1 MVNYLLKKS
10 YQLKDLK
17 EIKFKDLWGDHGVF
31 TTMWIFDSPPKILF
45 FKDHI
50 SNLIKSTK
58 AYSISKSSLRS
69 DILRLIKEN
78 LDNKIKYNHLL
89 RVALNKNTL
98 SISLRK
104 RVKPKLNFNLKL
116 VNLKRQKPEFKN
128 LKYKEI
134 LKHLSKLDNSKS
146 DIGLCHNKKILETGT
161 SNILFVKDRK
171 IFSPINKFY
180 KGITYKFF
188 KSKIK
193 KIIKKDILINSLNE
207 FDEIIL
213 IGSGKGI
220 ASVKTIN
227 QINWKRKEFKIYN
240 QLLKHYNSAI
250 NNCQNIN
257 KLCEILIILVCFAIQ
272 KQVV

>member
-1 MVNYLLKKS
+1 MVTYSLKKS
-10 YQLKDLK
+10 YRLKDLK
-17 EIKFKDLWGDHGVF
+17 EVNFNDLWGDHGVF
-31 TTMWIFDSPPKILF
+31 TTMWIFNKPPKILF
-45 FKDHI
+45 FKKHI
-50 SNLIKSTK
+50 ENLIKSIK
-58 AYSISKSSLRS
+58 IYKISNVSIKI
-69 DILRLIKEN
+69 DILRLIRKN
-78 LDNKIKYNHLL
+78 LNKNKNYNHLL
-89 RVALNKNTL
+89 RVALNKKTL

-116 VNLKRQKPEFKN
+116 VNLKRDKPEYKN
-128 LKYKEI
+128 LKYKAI

-250 NNCQNIN
+250 NNCP
-257 KLCEILIILVCFAIQ
+257 KY
-272 KQVV
+272 K

>member
-240 QLLKHYNSAI
+240 QLLKYYNSAI
-250 NNCQNIN
+250 KNCS
-257 KLCEILIILVCFAIQ
+257 KY
-272 KQVV
+272 K

>member
-17 EIKFKDLWGDHGVF
+17 EIEFKDLWGDHGVF

-69 DILRLIKEN
+69 DIFRLIKEN

-116 VNLKRQKPEFKN
+116 INLKRQKPEFKN

-134 LKHLSKLDNSKS
+134 LKHLSKLDNTKS
-146 DIGLCHNKKILETGT
+146 DIGLCHNKKIIETGT
-161 SNILFVKDRK
+161 SNILFVKDKK

-193 KIIKKDILINSLNE
+193 KIIRKDILINSLNE

-250 NNCQNIN
+250 NNCP
-257 KLCEILIILVCFAIQ
+257 KY
-272 KQVV
+272 K